1 MWVKKDCIHFG
12 GSSVESTDLTS
23 DEEAAAVVRC
33 ARLLAFPG
41 IFLINIL
48 QVQYNKSVHCAMLR
62 SLTMGQSG
70 EARELN

>member
-1 MWVKKDCIHFG
+1 MKKDFIHFG

-23 DEEAAAVVRC
+23 YKEAAAAARR

-41 IFLINIL
+41 IFLTYIL

-62 SLTMGQSG
+62 LLTMGQSG

>member
-12 GSSVESTDLTS
+12 GSSVESSDLTS
-23 DEEAAAVVRC
+23 DEEAAVVRR

-41 IFLINIL
+41 MFLIYIL
-48 QVQYNKSVHCAMLR
+48 QVQYNKSIHCTMLR
-62 SLTMGQSG
+62 SLMMGQSG